1 MLNVGDKAP
10 DFRLQNDEGTAL
22 SLADLRG
29 QRVLVYFYPRA
40 NTPGCTV
47 EAMDFR
53 DHREE
58 FDKQDVVILGISAD
72 SVKAQAAFKKK
83 QKLTFALLSDP
94 EFQAIEAYGA
104 RRMKKFLGKSF
115 LGIIRSSFLVG
126 RDGRIEYVWDN
137 VQVKGHA
144 EDVLGVIAGL
154 PKK

>member
-1 MLNVGDKAP
+1 MFKVGDKAP
-10 DFRLQNDEGTAL
+10 DFRLLTDEGKEVSL
-22 SLADLRG
+22 SDFRG

-53 DHREE
+53 DHRQD
-58 FDKQDVVILGISAD
+58 FDKQGVVILGISAD

-83 QKLTFALLSDP
+83 QKLNFPLLSDS

-126 RDGRIEYVWDN
+126 RDGHIEYIWDN

-144 EDVLGVIAGL
+144 DDVLGVIAGL

>member
-10 DFRLQNDEGTAL
+10 DFRLPDDEGKEVT
-22 SLADLRG
+22 LADFRG
-29 QRVLVYFYPRA
+29 RRVLVYFYPRA

-47 EAMDFR
+47 EAMEFR
-53 DHREE
+53 DHRPE
-58 FDKQDVVILGISAD
+58 FEKHGVAILGISAD
-72 SVKAQAAFKKK
+72 SVKAQAGFKKK
-83 QKLTFALLSDP
+83 QKLNFPLLSDP
-94 EFQAIEAYGA
+94 EFQTIEAYGA

-115 LGIIRSSFLVG
+115 LGIVRSSFLVG

-144 EDVLGVIAGL
+144 DDVLGVIAGL